1 MLSKEIITLKYNI
14 SLNNY
19 EISIL
24 KKKIETLDSTREKYF
39 KNLKDIVINKKYQNY
54 CFSCEED
61 IDSESNEF
69 CIKCGWY
76 KCIWCKSCGCNYMNS
91 TINKRYENFLK
102 NNSEVKMLKD
112 KIEQINV
119 QKSLLNGQ
127 CNMMKRDND
136 LCNKKL
142 KQFVNSG
149 VKK

>member
-1 MLSKEIITLKYNI
+1 MLE
-14 SLNNY
+14 
-19 EISIL
+19 
-24 KKKIETLDSTREKYF
+24 
-39 KNLKDIVINKKYQNY
+39 
-54 CFSCEED
+54 
-61 IDSESNEF
+61 
-69 CIKCGWY
+69 
-76 KCIWCKSCGCNYMNS
+76 
-91 TINKRYENFLK
+91 
-102 NNSEVKMLKD
+102 D

>member
-1 MLSKEIITLKYNI
+1 
-14 SLNNY
+14 
-19 EISIL
+19 
-24 KKKIETLDSTREKYF
+24 
-39 KNLKDIVINKKYQNY
+39 
-54 CFSCEED
+54 
-61 IDSESNEF
+61 
-69 CIKCGWY
+69 
-76 KCIWCKSCGCNYMNS
+76 MNS